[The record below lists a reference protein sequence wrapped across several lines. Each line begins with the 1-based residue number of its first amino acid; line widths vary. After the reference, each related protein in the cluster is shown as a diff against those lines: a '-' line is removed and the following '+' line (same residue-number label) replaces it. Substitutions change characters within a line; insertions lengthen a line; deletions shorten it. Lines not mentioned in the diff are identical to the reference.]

1 MDAGSECGGGR
12 PAGARVVYM
21 ASVYV
26 WIECT
31 AAADTWMCVRSRANM
46 KETDLRKANME
57 KADLRYVPHVSGQCD
72 CAVRFSGMES

>member
-1 MDAGSECGGGR
+1 MRGSECGGGR
-12 PAGARVVYM
+12 LARARVVYM

-31 AAADTWMCVRSRANM
+31 AAADTWVCVRRESNMEKAN
-46 KETDLRKANME
+46 LCYANME
-57 KADLRYVPHVSGQCD
+57 KADLRYVPHVSGQCE